1 MATTTTATETTTVKT
16 TEAYV
21 ETMYTAA
28 FATVNTDG
36 APVKRYNIGT
46 NYTFGTHTYSIVG
59 VRKYTGDAHSY
70 WLVKFDSDPTTHEL
84 TADKIKDYI
93 GDDRKQPRNGSA
105 NDTEHGTAQKSK
117 RTAKETAAQIKTK
130 YADTI
135 KVVREKVSKLQADER
150 ITSALNLLCTM
161 IEQTAAER
169 IENITNAVRNAYLA
183 NVARRDEIKQTL
195 ETNKFRLARAVAND
209 DDEQIMEIGK
219 NNKELKAELL
229 LIEQKIAEYES
240 AQIEAASKATE
251 ETETTETE
259 TTAEETVSE
268 QPAE

>member
-1 MATTTTATETTTVKT
+1 MTTTTTATEATATTKITKT
-16 TEAYV
+16 ENCT

-46 NYTFGTHTYSIVG
+46 NYTYGTRTYSIVG

-93 GDDRKQPRNGSA
+93 GDDRKQIRNGSA
-105 NDTEHGTAQKSK
+105 NDTENGTAQKSK
-117 RTAKETAAQIKTK
+117 RTAKETAAQIQTK
-130 YADTI
+130 YVDTI
-135 KVVREKVSKLQADER
+135 KAVRDKVGKLQDDDR
-150 ITSALNLLCTM
+150 ILGALNLLCTM

-169 IENITNAVRNAYLA
+169 IENITNAARNAHLA

-219 NNKELKAELL
+219 NNKELKAELYL
-229 LIEQKIAEYES
+229 LEQKVAAY
-240 AQIEAASKATE
+240 EAAQNEGETSEESNGDANTESK
-251 ETETTETE
+251 
-259 TTAEETVSE
+259 
-268 QPAE
+268 